1 MTSFD
6 FIIIGAGSAGCVLAD
21 RLTENGRYNVL
32 VVEAGGSDRRFWIRV
47 PIGYGKTFFDR
58 RVNWAYE
65 TEPVAGL
72 NNRQIYWPR
81 GRVLGGSSSI
91 NASVYLRGLP
101 EDFDDWRDMG
111 NTGWGWADVEPYF
124 SRSIHVI
131 DPQGRKTG
139 DGPLAVSEIT
149 DQAHPLKRYFFD
161 AAKEMALPRTD
172 NMNGSSPE
180 GVGLYQINVRNGRR
194 CSAADAFLRPAMR
207 RANLKVETGAL
218 VTRILINGK
227 RAVGIEYGRHGE
239 TYRAMARAEVIV
251 SGGAVNTPQL
261 LQLSGIGPG
270 DVLRRHGIDV
280 VMENDAVG
288 GNLQDHL
295 AMTYSYKSRQKTL
308 NNELRPLSGRLR
320 AGLRYVA
327 TRRGPMSLSVNQC
340 GGFVRSQPQAA
351 KPDLQLY
358 FNPITYSSVGSG
370 ATRHYEIDPFPGFIL
385 CFQPCRPTSRGR
397 IDLRSAD
404 PAVPP
409 HIDPNYMATAEDAAK
424 AVAGGRLIQRIEATQ
439 SFRSL
444 IDEPLPPALAQLT
457 DEAILEDFRNRAS
470 TCYHPTSTCRMGRQP
485 GEAVVDGNLLVF
497 GLDGLRV
504 VDASVFPAV
513 TSGNTNAPTIMVA
526 EKASELILRR
536 AGNG

>member
-6 FIIIGAGSAGCVLAD
+6 FIIIGAGSAGCVLAN
-21 RLTENGRYNVL
+21 RLTADGRYNVL
-32 VVEAGGSDRRFWIRV
+32 VVEAGGSDRRLWIQV

-65 TEPVAGL
+65 TESVSGL
-72 NNRQIYWPR
+72 NDRKIYWPR

-111 NTGWGWADVEPYF
+111 NAGWGWADVEPYF
-124 SRSIHVI
+124 NRSTHFT
-131 DPQGRKTG
+131 DRQGRRTG
-139 DGPLAVSEIT
+139 EGPLAVSEIT
-149 DQAHPLKRYFFD
+149 DQAHPLKQYFFD
-161 AAKEMALPRTD
+161 AAKEIALPRTD
-172 NMNGSSPE
+172 DMNGPAPE

-207 RANLKVETGAL
+207 RPNLKVETDAL
-218 VTRILINGK
+218 VTRILIDSR
-227 RAVGIEYGRHGE
+227 RAVGIEYRRDGQTH
-239 TYRAMARAEVIV
+239 RAMARAEVIV

-261 LQLSGIGPG
+261 LQLSGIGPAE
-270 DVLRRHGIDV
+270 VLRRHGIDIIT
-280 VMENDAVG
+280 ENAAIG

-295 AMTYSYKSRQKTL
+295 AMTYSYKSRQRTL
-308 NNELRPLSGRLR
+308 NNELRPLFGRLR

-327 TRRGPMSLSVNQC
+327 TRRGPLSLSVNQC

-351 KPDLQLY
+351 RPDLQLY
-358 FNPITYSSVGSG
+358 FNPITYSPVGRGG
-370 ATRHYEIDPFPGFIL
+370 ARRYEIDPFPGFIL

-397 IDLRSAD
+397 IDLRNSA
-404 PAVPP
+404 PESPP
-409 HIDPNYMATAEDAAK
+409 LIHPNYLATNEDAAK
-424 AVAGGRLIQRIEATQ
+424 AIAGGRLIQRIEATRAFQ
-439 SFRSL
+439 SL
-444 IDEPLPPALAQLT
+444 IEEPLPPALAGLS
-457 DEAILEDFRNRAS
+457 DEEILEDFRNRAS
-470 TCYHPTSTCRMGRQP
+470 TCYHPTSTCRMGRLP
-485 GEAVVDGNLLVF
+485 GEAGVDANLLVF
-497 GLDGLRV
+497 GIDRLRV

-536 AGNG
+536 AANG

>member
-21 RLTENGRYNVL
+21 RLTENGRHNVL

-72 NNRQIYWPR
+72 NNRKIYWPR

-111 NTGWGWADVEPYF
+111 NTGWGWADLEPYF
-124 SRSIHVI
+124 SRSTHVI

-149 DQAHPLKRYFFD
+149 GQAHPLQRYFFD
-161 AAKEMALPRTD
+161 AAKEMALPQTD

-180 GVGLYQINVRNGRR
+180 GVGLYQINVRNGQR

-218 VTRILINGK
+218 VTRILIDGR
-227 RAVGIEYGRHGE
+227 RAVGIEYRRHGQ
-239 TYRAMARAEVIV
+239 THRAMARAEVIV

-270 DVLRRHGIDV
+270 EVLRRHGIDV

-295 AMTYSYKSRQKTL
+295 AMTYSYKSRQRTL

-320 AGLRYVA
+320 AGLRYIA

-340 GGFVRSQPQAA
+340 GGFVRSQPQTA

-404 PAVPP
+404 PEAPP
-409 HIDPNYMATAEDAAK
+409 QIDPNYMATVEDAAK
-424 AVAGGRLIQRIEATQ
+424 AIAGGRLIQRIEATR
-439 SFRSL
+439 SFRAL

-497 GLDGLRV
+497 GIDGLRV

-536 AGNG
+536 AANG